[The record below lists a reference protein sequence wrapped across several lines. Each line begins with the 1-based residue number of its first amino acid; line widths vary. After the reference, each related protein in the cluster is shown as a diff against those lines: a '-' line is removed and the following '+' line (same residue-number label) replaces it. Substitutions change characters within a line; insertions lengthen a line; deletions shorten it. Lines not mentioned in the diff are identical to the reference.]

1 MPERLPPASRAT
13 YVPPLFIAGTAAG
26 VPRTAGASM
35 KDRKRQPSPS
45 DEWKELWPG
54 QSEDLLK
61 ALHILTRDGKL
72 NADSRRKLKQ
82 VLHLVQV
89 LRPPLDRLFEG
100 GGAVSLADLGA
111 GKSYLGFI
119 LYDLVFREKPEGE
132 IIAVETRDDLIATA
146 KKLAADARFDRM
158 RFEHGNIDGV
168 TLGRKLDMVTALHAC
183 DTATDD
189 AIRFALRHE
198 AKVVALVPC
207 CQAEVSRQLEDHT
220 KHALHQLWR
229 HPIQRR
235 DFASNLTNVI
245 RALYLEAHGY
255 KVRVTEFI
263 GMEHTMK
270 NELILAERH
279 QLSNARAKG
288 ELLALLE
295 KLPARPKL
303 VEGLA
308 AS

>member
-1 MPERLPPASRAT
+1 
-13 YVPPLFIAGTAAG
+13 
-26 VPRTAGASM
+26 M

-54 QSEDLLK
+54 QSADLLK

-89 LRPPLDRLFEG
+89 LRPPLDRLFEAG
-100 GGAVSLADLGA
+100 GPVSLADLGA

-158 RFEHGNIDGV
+158 RFEHGAIDSV

-207 CQAEVSRQLEDHT
+207 CQAEVSRQLEDHA
-220 KHALHQLWR
+220 KHPLHQLWR

-279 QLSNARAKG
+279 QLSNAQAKG

-308 AS
+308 AG